1 MSDLPQ
7 INSMT
12 KDAVMAELSARG
24 IVFDRK
30 NRVDELRQ
38 LLINRGSKASNT
50 VKKVANVKLL
60 RNPKTGRVFQA
71 TPELLQMGHLEPVE
85 G

>member
-12 KDAVMAELSARG
+12 KDEVMAELSARG

-30 NRVDELRQ
+30 QRVDELRQ
-38 LLINRGSKASNT
+38 LLINKGSKTGNT
-50 VKKVANVKLL
+50 VKKIADVKYL
-60 RNPKTGRVFQA
+60 RNPKTGRVFEA
-71 TPELLQMGHLEPVE
+71 TPALLLMGNLEPVKD
-85 G
+85 